1 MSSYYYPPLNNIIIH
16 KIIFVHH
23 YTIKIVHSYFDI
35 YTLLDRVTFLED
47 IEILDTVFL
56 KRAERKVKLD
66 GTVTLNKQLYEVPA
80 SYIGQK
86 IELRIDETNVYIFED
101 DKKLAEAVPISFHDN
116 AHVKRNQSPFAI
128 PNHPLDRE
136 GEDNV

>member
-47 IEILDTVFL
+47 IKILDTVFL
-56 KRAERKVKLD
+56 
-66 GTVTLNKQLYEVPA
+66 
-80 SYIGQK
+80 
-86 IELRIDETNVYIFED
+86 
-101 DKKLAEAVPISFHDN
+101 
-116 AHVKRNQSPFAI
+116 
-128 PNHPLDRE
+128 
-136 GEDNV
+136 